1 MDNLVAIADLR
12 DRIFSKDCGPSL
24 SDYDA
29 WRDWQ
34 RSGAAKPER
43 KRRER
48 KPTLASVAKQAR
60 KAGIEVARYEVEPGK
75 ITVVTGKPGKANGGT
90 VNEWD
95 EVFNGDD
102 SASVR

>member
-12 DRIFSKDCGPSL
+12 DRIFSKECRPSL
-24 SDYDA
+24 SDYNA

-60 KAGIEVARYEVEPGK
+60 SRARQDHCRHRQAGQGEWR
-75 ITVVTGKPGKANGGT
+75 NGQRVG
-90 VNEWD
+90 
-95 EVFNGDD
+95 
-102 SASVR
+102 

>member
-1 MDNLVAIADLR
+1 MTHGGIGSAVAR
-12 DRIFSKDCGPSL
+12 RSPSA
-24 SDYDA
+24 S
-29 WRDWQ
+29 
-34 RSGAAKPER
+34 AASASRPF
-43 KRRER
+43 
-48 KPTLASVAKQAR
+48 ASVAKQAR